1 MEKPA
6 TTGRRAEG
14 SGLDYGGDV
23 DWDPDEV
30 IMGTVV
36 VLVTLAVLAG
46 VAIALGAA
54 VHYGWL

>member
-1 MEKPA
+1 M
-6 TTGRRAEG
+6 
-14 SGLDYGGDV
+14 

-30 IMGTVV
+30 IMGTVI
-36 VLVTLAVLAG
+36 VLMALAVLAG